1 MAYDLEG
8 CFEKD
13 GSNGYQAHW
22 TDPCGGADITAC
34 MELVSG
40 VWQPNHL
47 ITIGSVPCTPDSIC
61 CKKTDTGWIPV
72 LRFNSYSN
80 LSDVIAGCCAC
91 TTSTPCFGDTG
102 PAYIDVT
109 FSGITECAG
118 HAYSPNATYTLELA
132 GVTDDASSW
141 NTVWVYPGG
150 SSYLGFY
157 VMFALIYDKTVMDF
171 RIYVEYSYRES
182 NDPVT
187 DHWYFRSGYAF
198 CDDGHTDCCGNTY
211 IYHYIVACSGIE
223 GPFNNCLEIGS
234 CSNSGISG
242 GYGGTATIDY
252 SPCSIA

>member
-22 TDPCGGADITAC
+22 TNPCGGADITAC

-40 VWQPNHL
+40 VWQPQS
-47 ITIGSVPCTPDSIC
+47 TTTVGTVPCTPDSIC
-61 CKKTDTGWIPV
+61 CKSTANGWVPV
-72 LRFNSYSN
+72 LRFNSYDT
-80 LSDVIAGCCAC
+80 LAELVTGCCSSEC
-91 TTSTPCFGDTG
+91 TTSVPCFGSSG
-102 PAYIDVT
+102 PAYIDIT
-109 FSGITECAG
+109 FSNITECSG
-118 HAYSPNATYTLELA
+118 HTYSPNGTYTLELYA
-132 GVTDDASSW
+132 VLDDASYW
-141 NTVWVYPGG
+141 YATWIYGG
-150 SSYLGFY
+150 ATGFA
-157 VMFALIYDKTVMDF
+157 VNVSLIYDKTVMDF
-171 RIYVEYSYRES
+171 RIYVEYVYRES

-211 IYHYIVACSGIE
+211 TYQYIVTCSGIE
-223 GPFNNCLEIGS
+223 GPFSNCLEIGS